1 MEMFK
6 SLVPIDTCE
15 AKLNTLGYTWV
26 DLSKLAFAIG
36 IDELCFLNEVE
47 LKLLYINS
55 ISGRFKIVDFVSD
68 EVLATQESCDLDEE
82 KWYADILDAIYN

>member
-6 SLVPIDTCE
+6 SLVPIDKCE
-15 AKLNTLGYTWV
+15 ANLNKLGYTWI
-26 DLSKLAFAIG
+26 DSSKMAFERG
-36 IDELCFLNEVE
+36 SDYMCFLNEDE
-47 LKLLYINS
+47 LKFIYINS
-55 ISGRFKIVDFVSD
+55 VSGCFKIVDFVSD